1 MEEFQVSPTSHEIVI
16 GLDVGG
22 TEIKAGL
29 LRGSEIL
36 ESRRW
41 PTERELGP
49 SHAVDQ
55 VLLAAHSMYQEF
67 SNAKAVGVV
76 VPGVVDTLNGIAVN
90 SENIGWKNVP
100 FVSEINKLTGL
111 PVGFGHDVRAG
122 GVAEMMYGAGQ
133 GCSNL
138 FFMPIG
144 TGIAG
149 AIVLNGDLF
158 DDPYAGEIGHLD
170 VKSGYPCACGST
182 GCLESIATGPSII
195 RNFNEQAKKEVKSA
209 SEVVTASQNGD
220 QIAQAVWR
228 GAVEAIGFALTAYIN
243 ILAPEVIVLGGGL
256 SKAGDALLNPI
267 EEYFD
272 SRLTFQRR
280 PKLQNAELGDHAGM
294 VGAGIF
300 GEKAMK

>member
-1 MEEFQVSPTSHEIVI
+1 MSPTNQELVI

-29 LRGSEIL
+29 LRGSEII

-49 SHAVDQ
+49 THVVNQ
-55 VLLAAHSMYQEF
+55 VLLAAKSMHQEF
-67 SNAKAVGVV
+67 NNAKAIGVV
-76 VPGVVDTLNGIAVN
+76 VPGVVDTVNGVAVN

-122 GVAEMMYGAGQ
+122 GIAEMTFGAGQ
-133 GCSNL
+133 GFSNL

-149 AIVLNGDLF
+149 AIVLNGEMF

-170 VKSGYPCACGST
+170 VKSGFPCACGSI
-182 GCLESIATGPSII
+182 GCLESVSTGPSII
-195 RNFNEQAKKEVKSA
+195 RNYNTQAGRNVQSA
-209 SEVVTASQNGD
+209 SEVAAAAQKGD
-220 QIAQAVWR
+220 EVAKAVWKD
-228 GAVEAIGFALTAYIN
+228 AVEAIGFALTAYIN

-256 SKAGDALLNPI
+256 SKAGDALLTPI
-267 EEYFD
+267 EKYFD
-272 SRLTFQRR
+272 ERLTFQRR
-280 PKLQNAELGDHAGM
+280 PKLLIARLGGHAGM

-300 GEKAMK
+300 GARNLS